1 MSKEAIIWIVIAVYG
16 IFMLAVGILNSKKSS
31 GGMAD
36 FTVGGR
42 NAGAWISALSYGTAY
57 FSAVMFIGYSG
68 DSGWQFGL
76 YSTLVGLGNAIF
88 GSLLAWLVLARR
100 TREVTRR
107 LKIKSMPQFFERRYE
122 SPGMRLFSCIVIFVF
137 LLPYSASVYKGL
149 TSVCSVLLGIDEQ
162 VCMIMIALASAVVL
176 VLGGYMATL
185 KADFVQGLIMMFGVS
200 ILVVMVILSPQVGG
214 LSEGI
219 SNMRRVMQE
228 TGISPLSGNAAVSL
242 IATIFMTSFGT
253 WGLPQMV
260 HKYYGIRD
268 DKEVKRGTVI
278 STFFAVLVAGGGYFI
293 GSFSHLF
300 FSELPQGGKDYLI
313 PNMLNMANLPTILV
327 GVVLVLLISAS
338 VSTLSSICLTACSTL
353 SMDLVKNRI
362 RPKMEDKKV
371 ARLTRLFCLVFVV
384 LSYVVANTD
393 TPILELMSY
402 SWGILSGS
410 FLAPYALAL
419 YFKRINRAGAWTG
432 MLGGFIIAALPVAAK
447 LVFNGWQAPFGLG
460 PMMNQGPLFACVAM
474 VVSALLCFGGSAV
487 ASRLGRAQDA
497 SFFYQKAKS

>member
-1 MSKEAIIWIVIAVYG
+1 MGRPNSRAELCAWVLGLMGAFFLLFGGAVLLWD
-16 IFMLAVGILNSKKSS
+16 IP
-31 GGMAD
+31 
-36 FTVGGR
+36 VGG
-42 NAGAWISALSYGTAY
+42 AGPDWAFLPIGAAL
-57 FSAVMFIGYSG
+57 
-68 DSGWQFGL
+68 
-76 YSTLVGLGNAIF
+76 
-88 GSLLAWLVLARR
+88 
-100 TREVTRR
+100 
-107 LKIKSMPQFFERRYE
+107 
-122 SPGMRLFSCIVIFVF
+122 
-137 LLPYSASVYKGL
+137 
-149 TSVCSVLLGIDEQ
+149 
-162 VCMIMIALASAVVL
+162 
-176 VLGGYMATL
+176 
-185 KADFVQGLIMMFGVS
+185 
-200 ILVVMVILSPQVGG
+200 
-214 LSEGI
+214 
-219 SNMRRVMQE
+219 
-228 TGISPLSGNAAVSL
+228 
-242 IATIFMTSFGT
+242 
-253 WGLPQMV
+253 
-260 HKYYGIRD
+260 
-268 DKEVKRGTVI
+268 
-278 STFFAVLVAGGGYFI
+278 LVAGGGYFI

-313 PNMLNMANLPTILV
+313 PNMLNMANLPTILI

-362 RPKMEDKKV
+362 RPQTEDKKV

-432 MLGGFIIAALPVAAK
+432 MLGGFIIAALPVVAK

-474 VVSALLCFGGSAV
+474 AVSALLCFVGSAV

-497 SFFYQKAKS
+497 SFFYHKAKS